1 MKWQKVGYKRIVRGK
16 DLQKDGDL
24 VSVGLLTW
32 RNAFTHRFSSYAIIL
47 IYKGD
52 MYETCCEFFKRAD
65 ALKEI
70 KNWTNESI
78 SEYLNERYFL
88 KKFKVLIR

>member
-1 MKWQKVGYKRIVRGK
+1 MKWQKVGHKRILRG
-16 DLQKDGDL
+16 LRFQKDNDP
-24 VSVGLLTW
+24 VCVGLLTW

-65 ALKEI
+65 ALKVI

-78 SEYLNERYFL
+78 LEYLNERYFL
-88 KKFKVLIR
+88 KKFKV